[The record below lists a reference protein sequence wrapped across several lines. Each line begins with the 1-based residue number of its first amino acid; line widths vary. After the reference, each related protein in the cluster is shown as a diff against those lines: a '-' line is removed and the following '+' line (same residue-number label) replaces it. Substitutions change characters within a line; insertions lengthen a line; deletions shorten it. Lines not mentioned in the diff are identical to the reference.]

1 MIDLNMSSF
10 KREVRQAEPD
20 LARAALLYAREMAY
34 PNLVP
39 SNYIA
44 QLDSWAD
51 TVQRRLNRTDTI
63 LTRVG
68 HLADFMFGELH
79 FKGNTVD
86 YIDPRNSYL
95 NDVMDRRLGLPI
107 TLSVVFMEIG
117 QRLGLPVEGVGLPGH
132 FIVGVQAEA
141 GRYFFD
147 PFNGGSEVTEDDAA
161 RLVHDSIGHTGVLGE
176 DWLDASPPRAI
187 LMRMLNNLRNTY
199 IEQKAW
205 AEAIA
210 AVEHL
215 SQLQPDLPDHLR
227 DLGLLHYRNQSPRRA
242 FSLLEEYLTQTP
254 DAQDADDIR
263 ARVAVML
270 DQYTKLN

>member
-1 MIDLNMSSF
+1 MIDLNTSTF

-34 PNLVP
+34 PDLVP
-39 SNYIA
+39 STYISR
-44 QLDSWAD
+44 LDFWAD
-51 TVQRRLNRTDTI
+51 AVQRHLSRNDTI

-68 HLADFMFGELH
+68 HLADYMFGDLH
-79 FKGNTVD
+79 FRGNTLD
-86 YIDPRNSYL
+86 YVDPRNSYL
-95 NDVMDRRLGLPI
+95 NEVIDRRLGLPI
-107 TLSVVFMEIG
+107 TLSVVFMELG

-132 FIVGVQAEA
+132 FIVAVQAEA

-147 PFNGGSEVTEDDAA
+147 PFNGGAEVTEDDAA
-161 RLVHDSIGHTGVLGE
+161 RLVHDSIGHTGALAPN
-176 DWLDASPPRAI
+176 WMSPTPPRAI
-187 LMRMLNNLRNTY
+187 LVRMLNNLRNTY
-199 IEQKAW
+199 IEQNNW
-205 AEAIA
+205 GQAIA

-215 SQLQPDLPDHLR
+215 GELQPDLPDHLR

-242 FSLLEEYLTQTP
+242 FSLLEEYLTRAP
-254 DAQDADDIR
+254 EAEDANDIR

>member
-1 MIDLNMSSF
+1 MIDLNQSSF

-20 LARAALLYAREMAY
+20 LARAALLYAREIAY

-39 SNYIA
+39 SHYIA

-51 TVQRRLNRTDTI
+51 TVQRRLSRTDTI

-79 FKGNTVD
+79 FKGNTLD
-86 YIDPRNSYL
+86 YVDPRNSFL
-95 NDVMDRRLGLPI
+95 NEVMDRRLGLPI

-147 PFNGGSEVTEDDAA
+147 PFNGGAEVTEDDAA
-161 RLVHDSIGHTGVLGE
+161 RLVHDSIGHTGVLREG
-176 DWLDASPPRAI
+176 WLDASPPRAI

-215 SQLQPDLPDHLR
+215 SQLQPELPDHLR

-242 FSLLEEYLTQTP
+242 FSLLEEYLTRAP